1 MSAESVTPASGPGS
15 DRATNGRRRFGWRGL
30 LAAMIVTA
38 VLTAALAALLV
49 SIFTRK
55 QEARQPFVRV
65 VEVNE
70 VTTDPAVWGRN
81 WPREYD
87 RYLRTVDVTQT
98 RYGGSEAMPE
108 SKLETDPWLRR
119 LYAGYAFSI
128 DYRERRGHAYM
139 LYDQEHTERVL
150 QKPQAGA
157 CLHCHA
163 SIAPTWRRVGLQ
175 ALGKPADEAALAA
188 DFQWD
193 AVLKGFETMS
203 TMPYAAAHAELLKT
217 PDGTPG
223 DVASRVPPGAAHP
236 NEGKETPTSKELDAQ
251 AGEAHPVSCV
261 DCHDPKSMAIRV
273 TRPGFLLGI
282 QAFAASDAPAPH
294 LPSVERWRQGRRGEP
309 YDPNRD
315 ATRQEMRSFVCGQC
329 HVEYYCANKETLFF
343 PWGKGLRVEQIESL
357 YAEHKFPDGQVF
369 HDYVHGETG
378 ALAFKAQHPEFEL
391 WSQGV
396 HARSG
401 VACADCHMPYVR
413 EGAMKV
419 SDHWVRS
426 PLLMMNNSCQV
437 CHNWPEP
444 ELAARVKDIQDRTHG
459 LVQRAAGAMTDMLDA
474 IRDAKAAGATDEQLQ
489 PIFALQRGAMWRL
502 DFVSSENSVG
512 FHADQEA
519 ARILAESIDLS
530 RQAQVAAQGL
540 RTPAAPPSEQEIV
553 PVRGVTPTD
562 KAPPAP
568 STLGQPGGAE
578 PDPNAPA
585 PAPQLAPPP
594 EPAPAPADA
603 GAAG

>member
-1 MSAESVTPASGPGS
+1 MSAENVGSASERPTDDG
-15 DRATNGRRRFGWRGL
+15 GRRIGRRGL
-30 LAAMIVTA
+30 ILAV
-38 VLTAALAALLV
+38 VLTAALTATIAALLV

-70 VTTDPAVWGRN
+70 VTTDPAPWGQN
-81 WPREYD
+81 WPRQYD
-87 RYLRTVDVTQT
+87 RYTRTVDVTQT

-108 SKLETDPWLRR
+108 SKLEADPWLRR

-163 SIAPTWRRVGLQ
+163 SIVPTWRRVGLEAMGQ
-175 ALGKPADEAALAA
+175 PADEAALAA
-188 DFQWD
+188 GFRWD
-193 AVLKGFETMS
+193 AVLKGFEAMS

-223 DVASRVPPGAAHP
+223 DVTPRVPTGAAHP
-236 NEGKETPTSKELDAQ
+236 NVGRDTPTAQELA
-251 AGEAHPVSCV
+251 AHKGEAHPVSCV
-261 DCHDPKSMAIRV
+261 DCHDPATMAIRV
-273 TRPGFLLGI
+273 TRPGFLFGI
-282 QAFAASDAPAPH
+282 QAFAKSDAPAPH
-294 LPSVERWRQGRRGEP
+294 LPSVERWRQGRREEP

-329 HVEYYCANKETLFF
+329 HVEYYCANKEPLFF
-343 PWGKGLRVEQIESL
+343 PWGKGLRVEEIEAH
-357 YAEHKFPDGQVF
+357 YADHRFPDGAPF

-378 ALAFKAQHPEFEL
+378 ALAYKAQHPEFEM
-391 WSQGV
+391 WSQGI

-413 EGAMKV
+413 EGAMKI

-426 PLLMMNNSCQV
+426 PLLMMNSSCQT
-437 CHNWPEP
+437 CHNWPEA
-444 ELAARVKDIQDRTHG
+444 ELTARVHAIQDRT
-459 LVQRAAGAMTDMLDA
+459 RALIDRSARAMTDMLDA
-474 IRDAKAAGATDEQLQ
+474 IRAAQAAGATDEQLQ
-489 PIFALQRGAMWRL
+489 PIFTLQRGAMWRL
-502 DFVSSENSVG
+502 DFISSENSMG
-512 FHADQEA
+512 FHASQEA

-530 RQAQVAAQGL
+530 RQAQFAAQGL
-540 RTPAAPPSEQEIV
+540 RTPPAPTDDQPVV
-553 PVRGVTPTD
+553 PVKGVTPTE

-568 STLGQPGGAE
+568 STRPAALPGPTPE
-578 PDPNAPA
+578 PA
-585 PAPQLAPPP
+585 PADAPEP
-594 EPAPAPADA
+594 EPAPAP
-603 GAAG
+603 